1 MTYPTGQLLCAG
13 LPHLHSPT
21 DVPPPLM
28 PLFAPVQTIPGAF
41 PSFPTDPGQCVLYL
55 EAKVVVGEVSVVD
68 DGRVEALAGNNK
80 TDLYKV

>member
-1 MTYPTGQLLCAG
+1 MQVSLIFTAPLMSHLLLC
-13 LPHLHSPT
+13 
-21 DVPPPLM
+21 PP
-28 PLFAPVQTIPGAF
+28 FAPVQTIPGAF
-41 PSFPTDPGQCVLYL
+41 PSFPTDPGQRALYL